1 MGTVTFRCEE
11 QKALSIKLDQCIEQT
26 VNREQ
31 KCRERIYAFS
41 TSEGTVQ
48 RWTLISHCVAQCV
61 AILRNDL
68 RCSKTNRKPKD
79 CGKSRIEFSNKSADW
94 AYDVLKQ
101 WGNPFDKRDSLIN
114 ICSGKEAT
122 SAIRD
127 DITNALKIGENAFA
141 TFRKDRLKSKKVDF
155 YAPIKRLNLKSFKTL
170 EVKKTIKLKDKS
182 IIIATER
189 TIFARFLALTH
200 SQGTVTLKQIFCYSL
215 SPIPWALGHPDGS
228 YVKTQKS
235 KLLSKLWFMAYMIK
249 QKTWGTCAL
258 TLCF

>member
-79 CGKSRIEFSNKSADW
+79 LGKSRIEFSNKSADR

-101 WGNPFDKRDSLIN
+101 GRNPFDERFANQHLFGKR
-114 ICSGKEAT
+114 GYT
-122 SAIRD
+122 SNTWWHKRPQNRGRRTRHILERS
-127 DITNALKIGENAFA
+127 TKI
-141 TFRKDRLKSKKVDF
+141 
-155 YAPIKRLNLKSFKTL
+155 
-170 EVKKTIKLKDKS
+170 
-182 IIIATER
+182 
-189 TIFARFLALTH
+189 
-200 SQGTVTLKQIFCYSL
+200 
-215 SPIPWALGHPDGS
+215 
-228 YVKTQKS
+228 
-235 KLLSKLWFMAYMIK
+235 
-249 QKTWGTCAL
+249 
-258 TLCF
+258 

>member
-79 CGKSRIEFSNKSADW
+79 LGKSRIEFSNKSADR
-94 AYDVLKQ
+94 AYDVLNRGETRLTK
-101 WGNPFDKRDSLIN
+101 DSLIN

-122 SAIRD
+122 PAIRD
-127 DITNALKIGENAFA
+127 DINALKIGEDALD
-141 TFRKDRLKSKKVDF
+141 TFWKDRLKSKKRIF
-155 YAPIKRLNLKSFKTL
+155 MHQSKS
-170 EVKKTIKLKDKS
+170 
-182 IIIATER
+182 
-189 TIFARFLALTH
+189 
-200 SQGTVTLKQIFCYSL
+200 
-215 SPIPWALGHPDGS
+215 
-228 YVKTQKS
+228 
-235 KLLSKLWFMAYMIK
+235 
-249 QKTWGTCAL
+249 
-258 TLCF
+258 